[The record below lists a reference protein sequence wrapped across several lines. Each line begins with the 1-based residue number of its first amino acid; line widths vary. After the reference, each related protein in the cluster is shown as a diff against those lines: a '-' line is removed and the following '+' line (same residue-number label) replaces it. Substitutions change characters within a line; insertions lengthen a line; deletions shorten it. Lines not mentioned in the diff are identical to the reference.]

1 MSVSLQKP
9 FVGRGYADTVQF
21 QFRQDIRLEV
31 TP

>member
-1 MSVSLQKP
+1 MSVSSNKHS
-9 FVGRGYADTVQF
+9 VGRGFADTVQF